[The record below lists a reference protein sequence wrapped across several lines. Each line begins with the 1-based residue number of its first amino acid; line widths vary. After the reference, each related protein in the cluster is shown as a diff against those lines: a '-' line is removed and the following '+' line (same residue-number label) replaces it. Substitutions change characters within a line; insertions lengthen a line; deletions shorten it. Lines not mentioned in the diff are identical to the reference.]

1 MILHTLNKT
10 RTQEDINHQLS
21 ENICRSD
28 SVILIEDGAYQALT
42 ITHCSLAHWSN
53 VAKQVYILKDDA
65 LARGIPLDLESLSYI
80 DYKEF
85 VALAVSHNKVIS
97 WY

>member
-10 RTQEDINHQLS
+10 RTQEEINHQLS

-28 SVILIEDGAYQALT
+28 SVILIEDGVYQALT
-42 ITHCSLAHWSN
+42 ITHCSLAHWAN
-53 VAKQVYILKDDA
+53 IANQVYILREDA
-65 LARGIPLDLESLSYI
+65 LARGIPLDLDNISYI
-80 DYKEF
+80 DYEQF
-85 VALAVSHNKVIS
+85 VGLTLAHSKVIS

>member
-28 SVILIEDGAYQALT
+28 SVILIEDGVYQALT
-42 ITHCSLAHWSN
+42 ITHNSLAHWAN
-53 VAKQVYILKDDA
+53 IAEQVYILKDDA
-65 LARGIPLDLESLSYI
+65 LARGIPLNLDSLSYI
-80 DYKEF
+80 DYEQF
-85 VALAVSHNKVIS
+85 VALTLSHNKVIS